1 MVFAQGS
8 IAPAPASA
16 PASSQGNAQA
26 PLHSSGQVVSG
37 RVTEPASEPVTTAPP
52 PGATPSAGT
61 ASTAASAPSGLPGP
75 TATETVAETPAPA
88 TITATAVETTS
99 PTQLAQAL
107 EIMEPV
113 FSNPVT
119 GVAIF
124 LALLWVLA
132 VLVYRRHQRADAPAS
147 NPAHMDEA
155 SEAHAHTGPQDS
167 LALPRG
173 LQAEIM
179 ALDLELG
186 PSEPLPHTTP
196 AAVMPQSASP
206 SGVDLNLRKLQWAQ
220 QLLAAGDN
228 ELARVLLTSVAE
240 SLQAQLQQRDAP
252 FKGPHP

>member
-1 MVFAQGS
+1 M
-8 IAPAPASA
+8 
-16 PASSQGNAQA
+16 
-26 PLHSSGQVVSG
+26 
-37 RVTEPASEPVTTAPP
+37 
-52 PGATPSAGT
+52 
-61 ASTAASAPSGLPGP
+61 
-75 TATETVAETPAPA
+75 TATT
-88 TITATAVETTS
+88 VETTS
-99 PTQLAQAL
+99 STQLAQAL
-107 EIMEPV
+107 DFMEPV

-132 VLVYRRHQRADAPAS
+132 VLVYRRHQRADTPAS

-167 LALPRG
+167 LVLPRG

-196 AAVMPQSASP
+196 AALMPQSASP
-206 SGVDLNLRKLQWAQ
+206 SGVDLNLRKLQWVQ

-240 SLQAQLQQRDAP
+240 SLQAQLLQRDAP
-252 FKGPHP
+252 FKGPQP

>member
-1 MVFAQGS
+1 
-8 IAPAPASA
+8 
-16 PASSQGNAQA
+16 
-26 PLHSSGQVVSG
+26 
-37 RVTEPASEPVTTAPP
+37 
-52 PGATPSAGT
+52 
-61 ASTAASAPSGLPGP
+61 
-75 TATETVAETPAPA
+75 
-88 TITATAVETTS
+88 
-99 PTQLAQAL
+99 
-107 EIMEPV
+107 MEPV

-155 SEAHAHTGPQDS
+155 HAHTEPQDS
-167 LALPRG
+167 LLLPRG

-196 AAVMPQSASP
+196 AAVMPQSAPP
-206 SGVDLNLRKLQWAQ
+206 SGADLNLRKLQWAQ

-240 SLQAQLQQRDAP
+240 SLQAQLLQRDAP